1 MTGLASLV
9 NQLLNPACYDH
20 PVDRV
25 ELIETHISWIFLA
38 GDYAYKL
45 KKPIDLGFLDFSTLD
60 KRHFYCREELR
71 LNRAFAPDLYL
82 DVVPIG
88 GDKKNP
94 LLGQTPA
101 IDYLVK
107 MKRFDQ
113 RLQLDRLLAEQHLSS
128 AQLTA
133 FAEKIAE
140 FHSTSAPAPPTRS
153 FGSYEA
159 IMQPV
164 LNNFCQIRKI
174 MDAEEQLE
182 RLAVLEHWSRKRGE
196 ELQQFFE
203 KRRLSA
209 AIRECHGDMHLRN
222 MAWIDNKPVLFDC
235 IEFNPSLRI
244 IDTFND
250 IAFLIMDLDDR
261 GQKQLAWTFLDSYL
275 LETGDFSG
283 LEGLN
288 FYLVYRAMVRAKV
301 CALQL
306 SQQPEEQDRDQ
317 LHELFVSYLE
327 LATSYLKPPRPRLI
341 LTHGFSGSGKTTF
354 SRQLAPLIK
363 AICLHSD
370 RERKRTAE
378 QLGKRAINGE
388 ELYSDTSREAAYE
401 YLAQQTDSILSA
413 GYSVIIDAT
422 FISMKERQ
430 RFGCLAAATNTPMT
444 ILDFP
449 ADSAELKQRLGA
461 RKTIPDRFS
470 DADEQVLALQM
481 QKADPLTPEEEQIC
495 LKVSGLTK
503 PESILVDLN

>member
-9 NQLLNPACYDH
+9 KQLLNPACYDH
-20 PVDRV
+20 PVERV

-45 KKPIDLGFLDFSTLD
+45 KKPLDLGFLDFSTLD

-71 LNRAFAPDLYL
+71 LNRAFAPNLYL
-82 DVVPIG
+82 DVVPLG
-88 GDKKNP
+88 GTEIAP
-94 LLGQTPA
+94 VMGQTPA

-113 RLQLDRLLAEQHLSS
+113 HLQLDRLLAEQQLSA
-128 AQLTA
+128 AQINA

-140 FHSTSAPAPPTRS
+140 IHRNSAPAPPSRS
-153 FGSYEA
+153 FGSYDA

-164 LNNFCQIRKI
+164 LNNFSQIRKI
-174 MDAEEQLE
+174 MDDEELLARLE
-182 RLAVLEHWSRKRGE
+182 VLEQWSRKRGE

-203 KRRLSA
+203 KRRYSDS
-209 AIRECHGDMHLRN
+209 IRECHGDMHLRN
-222 MAWIDNKPVLFDC
+222 MAWIDNKPILFDC

-261 GQKQLAWTFLDSYL
+261 GQQQLAWIFLDSYL
-275 LETGDFSG
+275 QETGDFSG
-283 LEGLN
+283 LAGLS

-301 CALQL
+301 CALQI
-306 SQQPEEQDRDQ
+306 SQQQEEQARAQ
-317 LHELFVSYLE
+317 LHELFTSYLE
-327 LATSYLKPPRPRLI
+327 LATSYLKPPRQRLI

-354 SRQLAPLIK
+354 TQQLAPHIR

-370 RERKRTAE
+370 RERKRAAA
-378 QLGKRAINGE
+378 QLGNRTINGE
-388 ELYSDTSREAAYE
+388 ELYSDSSRESVYE

-444 ILDFP
+444 ILDFT
-449 ADSAELKQRLGA
+449 ADGTELKQRLGA
-461 RKTIPDRFS
+461 RKQTPDRFS
-470 DADEQVLALQM
+470 DADEKVLTLQM
-481 QKADPLTPEEEQIC
+481 QSEDPLTPEEEQIC
-495 LKVSGLTK
+495 LKVSDQTK